1 MKEVNIK
8 AKKYDERNRN
18 CNNTVLLLKK
28 YRDLAMEVAV
38 DTGTLKRTI
47 EKEYGSNT
55 SEFLDILRKYNVKI
69 NKNEKLLKEINECNE
84 KNNVLKSIE
93 GYLNIIKDTYKNGN
107 KIYSILYHTYLRKY
121 ELTVDSIRN
130 YVTSDLNLEYT
141 MCKDTY
147 FKYLK
152 QGIYLLDSIIWT
164 ESNPY
169 TKEIVSFLKNV

>member
-93 GYLNIIKDTYKNGN
+93 GYLNIIKD
-107 KIYSILYHTYLRKY
+107 
-121 ELTVDSIRN
+121 
-130 YVTSDLNLEYT
+130 NLPE
-141 MCKDTY
+141 
-147 FKYLK
+147 
-152 QGIYLLDSIIWT
+152 
-164 ESNPY
+164 
-169 TKEIVSFLKNV
+169 